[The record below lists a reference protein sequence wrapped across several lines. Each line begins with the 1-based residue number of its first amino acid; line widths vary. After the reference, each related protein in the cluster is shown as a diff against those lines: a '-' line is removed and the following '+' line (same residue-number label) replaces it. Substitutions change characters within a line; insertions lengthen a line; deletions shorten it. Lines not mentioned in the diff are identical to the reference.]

1 MADRTVRGRFV
12 WHELMSPDCAAS
24 HAFYAKVLGWKTQA
38 WQQDSSYSMFV
49 AGSGPLGATVAE
61 STQAPHWIVYIGTA
75 DIEATLRQA
84 QQLGAS
90 VIKDV
95 TVIDAGGGRY
105 ALLADPQG
113 AKFGVYASD
122 APAQKE
128 KAPQRGEF
136 SWHELASTDAAAAL
150 DFYSQVFGWELLD
163 KHDMGPMGFYYIFGR
178 NGMPIGGVFNRT
190 ADMPGGPAWM
200 GYVRVKDLDKAIQK
214 VKSSGGTLLMG
225 PMEVPG
231 GDWIAQFAD
240 PHGAPFS
247 VHVLKADREQAKA
260 AAAPTAA
267 SEPAPAATPA
277 PKAAAASKPAASR
290 KPAAKSKAKTQ
301 AASKQAAKKKAAKKK
316 AAKKKAGK
324 KNTGRKVAKRAAAKS
339 AKRGAR
345 KAAKGRAKAARKTQ
359 KRAGGKKVAGKKK
372 VAKARKTARRAK

>member
-1 MADRTVRGRFV
+1 MADKTVRGRFV
-12 WHELMSPDCAAS
+12 WHELMTPDSAAS

-38 WQQDSSYSMFV
+38 WEQDPSYSMF
-49 AGSGPLGATVAE
+49 AAASGPLGATVAE
-61 STQAPHWIVYIGTA
+61 STQAPHWIAYIGTA
-75 DIEATLRQA
+75 DIEATVRQA
-84 QQLGAS
+84 QQLGAN

-95 TVIDAGGGRY
+95 TLIDAGGRY

-136 SWHELASTDAAAAL
+136 SWHELAAADAAAAL
-150 DFYSQVFGWELLD
+150 DFYSQVFGWELID

-178 NGMPIGGVFNRT
+178 NGTPIGGAFDRT

-200 GYVRVKDLDKAIQK
+200 GYVRVKDVDKAIQK

-240 PHGAPFS
+240 PHGALFS
-247 VHVLKADREQAKA
+247 VHVLKADREQAKVA
-260 AAAPTAA
+260 SVPAAA
-267 SEPAPAATPA
+267 SEPAPAAAPA
-277 PKAAAASKPAASR
+277 QKAAVASKPAASR
-290 KPAAKSKAKTQ
+290 KSAAKSKAKTRP
-301 AASKQAAKKKAAKKK
+301 AAKKKAAKKK
-316 AAKKKAGK
+316 TARKVAKKKAGK
-324 KNTGRKVAKRAAAKS
+324 KKAGRKVARRTVAKS

-345 KAAKGRAKAARKTQ
+345 RAAKGRAKAARKTQ
-359 KRAGGKKVAGKKK
+359 KRAGGKKK
-372 VAKARKTARRAK
+372 VAKARKKARRAK

>member
-1 MADRTVRGRFV
+1 MADKTVRGRFV
-12 WHELMSPDCAAS
+12 WHELMTPDSAAS

-38 WQQDSSYSMFV
+38 WEQDSSYSMFV

-61 STQAPHWIVYIGTA
+61 STQAPHWIAYLGTA
-75 DIEATLRQA
+75 DIEATMRQA

-95 TVIDAGGGRY
+95 TVIDAGGRY

-178 NGMPIGGVFNRT
+178 NGTPTGGVFNRT

-260 AAAPTAA
+260 AAAPAA
-267 SEPAPAATPA
+267 APEPAPAATPA
-277 PKAAAASKPAASR
+277 PKAAAASKSAAER

-316 AAKKKAGK
+316 AAKKKAGT
-324 KNTGRKVAKRAAAKS
+324 KNAGRKVAKRVAAKS